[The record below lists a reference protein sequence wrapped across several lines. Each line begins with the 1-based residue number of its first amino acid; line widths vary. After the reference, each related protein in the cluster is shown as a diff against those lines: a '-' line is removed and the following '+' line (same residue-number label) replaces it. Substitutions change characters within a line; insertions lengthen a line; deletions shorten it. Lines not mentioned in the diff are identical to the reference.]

1 MSIDADYL
9 DPCLYNGRG
18 KGGYDEAG
26 SRELKFA
33 YRNGVWRFQGV
44 FHAT

>member
-33 YRNGVWRFQGV
+33 YRIEQRKGV